1 MIRNEPSNRLDRRI
15 QNAKL
20 RRMWRSLNEEQAR
33 LDRIPRGRRG
43 GIACGPVLN
52 TQKPDEED
60 VTDAF
65 DRAFL
70 TAFIVFIL
78 ALPFILKAI

>member
-1 MIRNEPSNRLDRRI
+1 M
-15 QNAKL
+15 
-20 RRMWRSLNEEQAR
+20 RRMWQTINEEQAR
-33 LDRIPRGRRG
+33 LDGIPRGRRG

-70 TAFIVFIL
+70 TAFVVFIL
-78 ALPFILKAI
+78 ALPFILKMV